1 MKKFGLPAFVLLQ
14 CTLSYLY
21 AAPTQTRYAG
31 QLKALDPN
39 SGPYLLPLKETRIDL
54 DITANIV
61 HASVS
66 QVFYNDSDMNLEA
79 VYTFPLPAGATV
91 TDMELVYSD
100 RRIRSVVQEKV
111 QARRIYENARDQ
123 GQRTAL
129 IEEDLSHIFKTSVA
143 NFAPGEEVT
152 VIFSYVEQLPFTG
165 RVYEVNFP
173 TTFGPKFMPEMVEL
187 PDIQLTALAFTPN
200 MTFLDPPRSE
210 SPGHTVQLTARIS
223 GLPIRNIYSNTH
235 HLIVEETH
243 FEQFTVE
250 LAEVETLPD
259 RDLTLKLELME
270 EEQPQLSFL
279 QSENGEYVH
288 GMATLFPPLAE
299 TTDIEAMPKEV
310 VFLIDTSGSMNGEP
324 MEQAKEGLRECLLM
338 LNPNDR
344 FNIVRFS
351 NDYSSMNDSFLGF
364 SHQTENRALNYIDGL
379 HASGGTEMQKAM
391 SFVLDLP
398 KSEGYMRMVVFLTD
412 GDVGNESSLLRLVD
426 HRLGDA
432 RIYSFGVG
440 SAPNEFLLRKLSET
454 GYGVANFL
462 KNDEDIG
469 EAMSNF
475 FETVNSPVLT
485 DVSLTWRNK
494 DGSMFENLTQFP
506 EVIPDVF
513 LNRPVQLCYRY
524 SDYFN
529 GYLEVNGKVNNNSV
543 SYAFEVTDAET
554 LRHKGVEQLFGQ
566 ALVNRGM
573 MDWTGARDEEEKQIA
588 RQDVIDTAIAY
599 GLVTPFT
606 SRVAVEEK
614 IRNLEP
620 VQAAVVPLMKKYGTA
635 ASASH
640 FAPTATNGPLL
651 IFLGGLAMM
660 LGLGAHFT
668 QRLHS

>member
-111 QARRIYENARDQ
+111 QARRTYENARDQ

-129 IEEDLSHIFKTSVA
+129 MEEDLSHIFKTSVA
-143 NFAPGEEVT
+143 NFAPGEEVS

-187 PDIQLTALAFTPN
+187 PDIQLTALAFAPN

-210 SPGHTVQLTARIS
+210 SPGHTVQLTARVS

-279 QSENGEYVH
+279 QSENGDYVH

-351 NDYSSMNDSFLGF
+351 NDYSSMNDSFLGY

-379 HASGGTEMQKAM
+379 HANGGTEMQKAM

-454 GYGVANFL
+454 GFGVANFL

-494 DGSMFENLTQFP
+494 DGSLFENLTQFP

-588 RQDVIDTAIAY
+588 RQDVIDAAITY
-599 GLVTPFT
+599 GLITPFT

-620 VQAAVVPLMKKYGTA
+620 VQTAAVPLMKKYGTA

-668 QRLHS
+668 RRLHS